1 MNKFKPTDPIRV
13 RFKSGRTTIVEA
25 RDLHFIKDEPFYA
38 NKRGY
43 VRHRV
48 NGQQLAKF
56 ILKAEDA
63 PKETVV
69 DHINGNKADNRR
81 SNIRLCLQADNARNR
96 SRYVGTSYKN
106 VRKLPSGS
114 FEARIQL
121 DGRRIT
127 KTFDKL
133 KDAKAWYKDQADK
146 LFGEFSPFNTV
157 PPAKVVETISIDK
170 LRYTVV

>member
-1 MNKFKPTDPIRV
+1 MNNFKPTDQIRV
-13 RFKSGRTTIVEA
+13 RFKSGRSTIVEA

-48 NGQQLAKF
+48 SGAQLGKY
-56 ILKAEDA
+56 ILKAEDS
-63 PKETVV
+63 PSETVI
-69 DHINGNKADNRR
+69 DHINGNKSDNRR
-81 SNIRLCLQADNARNR
+81 SNIRLCTQADNSRNR

-106 VRKLPSGS
+106 IRKLPSGS

-127 KTFDKL
+127 KAFDKL
-133 KDAKAWYKDQADK
+133 KDAKVWYKDYADK

-157 PPAKVVETISIDK
+157 PKAKVVKTMSIDK
-170 LRYTVV
+170 LR